1 MASCNSA
8 SRCATLDIR
17 LPVTLWRL
25 GARLLLLIY
34 SYLDLIRRGPSRAGA
49 HEEYAQLPESAST
62 EGDMPF
68 TVMSDSVIT
77 FVGNGAP
84 QASCP
89 ST

>member
-34 SYLDLIRRGPSRAGA
+34 LDLIRRGRSRAGA
-49 HEEYAQLPESAST
+49 QEEYVQLPESSST
-62 EGDMPF
+62 EGDVPLTM
-68 TVMSDSVIT
+68 MSDSVVT